1 MPILLEEIIWYQ
13 VEDPATLEHIL
24 LHHLY
29 QAASQE
35 QQDYYL
41 DNKEDEE
48 DELHDTVIAGQGVS
62 ESLIYDRGEFVYHT
76 MEVEFLGLE
85 VSLHRIC

>member
-1 MPILLEEIIWYQ
+1 LHHPSSILELGKECLDTLPILLEEIIWYQ

-35 QQDYYL
+35 QQYYYL
-41 DNKEDEE
+41 DNKEDDEN
-48 DELHDTVIAGQGVS
+48 ELHDTIIAVHGVRK
-62 ESLIYDRGEFVYHT
+62 SLVYD
-76 MEVEFLGLE
+76 
-85 VSLHRIC
+85 

>member
-1 MPILLEEIIWYQ
+1 LPILLEEIIWYQ
-13 VEDPATLEHIL
+13 VEDPPTLEYIL
-24 LHHLY
+24 LHYLY

-48 DELHDTVIAGQGVS
+48 YELHDTVIAGQGVS
-62 ESLIYDRGEFVYHT
+62 ESLIYDIGEFVYQT
-76 MEVEFLGLE
+76 MEVDFLGLE

>member
-1 MPILLEEIIWYQ
+1 LHNPSSILELGKECLDTLPILLEEIIWYQ
-13 VEDPATLEHIL
+13 VEDPATLEYIL

-41 DNKEDEE
+41 DNKEDDE
-48 DELHDTVIAGQGVS
+48 DELHDTIIASHGVR
-62 ESLIYDRGEFVYHT
+62 ESLVND
-76 MEVEFLGLE
+76 
-85 VSLHRIC
+85 

>member
-1 MPILLEEIIWYQ
+1 LHNPSSILELGKECLDTLPILLEEIIWYQ

-24 LHHLY
+24 LHYLY

-41 DNKEDEE
+41 DNKEDDE
-48 DELHDTVIAGQGVS
+48 DELHDTIIASHGVN
-62 ESLIYDRGEFVYHT
+62 ESLVND
-76 MEVEFLGLE
+76 
-85 VSLHRIC
+85 